1 MNLLNSRIDLRFR
14 SRGSRGRSPLALLL
28 LSSCMVGPNYMKPAL
43 PVVPAYKEAKGWI
56 PATPA
61 DGVPKGAWWAM
72 YNDPVLDALEA
83 KVAVNNPTLAA
94 DYDSYEEAQQVVR
107 EVQGGLFPTLGLT
120 GSATRAGSHVS
131 GPSTSGSVE
140 GSADWTPD
148 IWGKIRRQVQ
158 GDQAAAAVSAAD
170 LANATLDDQ
179 ATLAEDYVDL
189 RASDAAIV
197 LYQQT
202 VAADAESLR
211 ITQNQVNAGVDTPLD
226 EVTAQA
232 QLDAAEADLT
242 NAGEARAQYE
252 HAIAVLAGHAPAEL
266 SIPPGPQIKVAPV
279 IPPGVPSQ
287 LLERRPD
294 IAAAERGM
302 AEANA
307 QIGVA
312 VGAFYP
318 DISLSALGGYS
329 GDPVTSLFKASNALW
344 SLGANAS
351 QTVFDGGTRSAT
363 VQAAQ
368 YGYDASVQT
377 YRATV
382 LTAFQQVED
391 QLVALRVLAKQAQ
404 EEQAAVAAA
413 GQEVQIALNEYQAG
427 TVAYTTVVSAQLTL
441 LGDQQAVLAVQQ
453 NRLLASISLVEA
465 LGGGYRQP

>member
-1 MNLLNSRIDLRFR
+1 
-14 SRGSRGRSPLALLL
+14 
-28 LSSCMVGPNYMKPAL
+28 
-43 PVVPAYKEAKGWI
+43 
-56 PATPA
+56 
-61 DGVPKGAWWAM
+61 
-72 YNDPVLDALEA
+72 
-83 KVAVNNPTLAA
+83 
-94 DYDSYEEAQQVVR
+94 
-107 EVQGGLFPTLGLT
+107 
-120 GSATRAGSHVS
+120 
-131 GPSTSGSVE
+131 
-140 GSADWTPD
+140 
-148 IWGKIRRQVQ
+148 
-158 GDQAAAAVSAAD
+158 
-170 LANATLDDQ
+170 
-179 ATLAEDYVDL
+179 
-189 RASDAAIV
+189 
-197 LYQQT
+197 
-202 VAADAESLR
+202 
-211 ITQNQVNAGVDTPLD
+211 
-226 EVTAQA
+226 
-232 QLDAAEADLT
+232 LDAAEADLT

>member
-1 MNLLNSRIDLRFR
+1 MNPFSRIDLRFR
-14 SRGSRGRSPLALLL
+14 SRGVQRGGAPLALLL
-28 LSSCMVGPNYMKPAL
+28 LSSCMVGPNYIKPAL
-43 PVVPAYKEAKGWI
+43 QVVPAYKEAKGWI

-94 DYDSYEEAQQVVR
+94 DYDSYEEAQQLVR
-107 EVQGGLFPTLGLT
+107 EVQGGLFPSLGLT
-120 GSATRAGSHVS
+120 GSATRAGSHAT

-170 LANATLDDQ
+170 LANATLSAQ
-179 ATLAEDYVDL
+179 AALASDYVDL
-189 RASDAAIV
+189 RASDAAIG

-202 VAADAESLR
+202 VAADAQSLR
-211 ITQNQVNAGVDTPLD
+211 ITQNQVNAGVATPLD

-242 NAGEARAQYE
+242 SAGEARAQYE
-252 HAIAVLAGHAPAEL
+252 HAIAVLAGHTPAEL

-279 IPPGVPSQ
+279 VPPGVPSQ

-453 NRLLASISLVEA
+453 NRLLASIGLVEA

>member
-1 MNLLNSRIDLRFR
+1 
-14 SRGSRGRSPLALLL
+14 
-28 LSSCMVGPNYMKPAL
+28 MVGPNYIKPAL
-43 PVVPAYKEAKGWI
+43 QVVPAYKEAKGWI

-94 DYDSYEEAQQVVR
+94 DYDSYEEAKAVVR
-107 EVQGGLFPTLGLT
+107 EVQGGLFPALGLT
-120 GSATRAGSHVS
+120 GSATRAGSHAT
-131 GPSTSGSVE
+131 GASTSGSVE

-170 LANATLDDQ
+170 LANATLSAQ
-179 ATLAEDYVDL
+179 AALASDYVDL
-189 RASDAAIV
+189 RASDAAIG

-202 VAADAESLR
+202 VAADAQSLR
-211 ITQNQVNAGVDTPLD
+211 ITQNQVNAGVATPLD

-242 NAGEARAQYE
+242 SAGEARAQYE

-266 SIPPGPQIKVAPV
+266 SIPPGPQIKAVPV

-351 QTVFDGGTRSAT
+351 QTVLDGGTRSAT

-404 EEQAAVAAA
+404 EEQAAVTAA

-453 NRLLASISLVEA
+453 NRLLASIALVEA
-465 LGGGYRQP
+465 LGGGYREP

>member
-1 MNLLNSRIDLRFR
+1 
-14 SRGSRGRSPLALLL
+14 
-28 LSSCMVGPNYMKPAL
+28 
-43 PVVPAYKEAKGWI
+43 
-56 PATPA
+56 
-61 DGVPKGAWWAM
+61 
-72 YNDPVLDALEA
+72 
-83 KVAVNNPTLAA
+83 
-94 DYDSYEEAQQVVR
+94 
-107 EVQGGLFPTLGLT
+107 
-120 GSATRAGSHVS
+120 
-131 GPSTSGSVE
+131 VE

-170 LANATLDDQ
+170 LANATLSAQ
-179 ATLAEDYVDL
+179 AALASDYVDL
-189 RASDAAIV
+189 RASDAAIG

-202 VAADAESLR
+202 VAADAQSLR
-211 ITQNQVNAGVDTPLD
+211 ITQNQVNAGVATPLD

-242 NAGEARAQYE
+242 SAGEARAQYE
-252 HAIAVLAGHAPAEL
+252 HAIAVLAGHTPAEL

-279 IPPGVPSQ
+279 VPPGVPSQ

-453 NRLLASISLVEA
+453 NRLLASIGLVEA